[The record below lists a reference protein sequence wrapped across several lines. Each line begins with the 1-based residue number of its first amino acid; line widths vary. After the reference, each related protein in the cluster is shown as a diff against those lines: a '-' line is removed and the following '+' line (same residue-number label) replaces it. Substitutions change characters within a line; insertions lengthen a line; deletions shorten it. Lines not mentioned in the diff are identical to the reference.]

1 MPAETAQGGGIPWKE
16 RGVRH
21 QHSVSYLDLMARA
34 ARLHYEFELTH
45 EEAAEALSLSR
56 VKVTRLLK
64 QAREAGIVKITIT
77 TDARPFAE
85 LEERLVG
92 DFGLTE
98 AIVVPSGNG
107 TEDELRSGPGSG
119 GRLLPHQS
127 GQGRSRGSCRAEPDD
142 RGDPEV
148 ARQSA
153 ARPRH
158 LRLARGRP
166 AHRGRW
172 QRQSVP
178 GDRRL
183 RDCVRRHGRAS
194 PCSGH
199 RAQRRCRRGTA
210 PRSWHSADSRARSG
224 ADIAFAGVG
233 GRDDRISFAQ
243 GVDLSA
249 AEWDELIGAGMVGDV
264 GARFFDL
271 DGMPLNHNI
280 SRRVIGL
287 SLDQFKKIPNRVV
300 AAGGPTKAESLQAAL
315 RGGIITVLVTDA
327 STARSLLK
335 LD

>member
-21 QHSVSYLDLMARA
+21 QRSVSNLDLMARA
-34 ARLHYEFELTH
+34 ARLHYEFGLTH

-107 TEDELRSGPGSG
+107 TEDGLRSVLAQGAASYLTRVVRDDLVVAVGLSRTIAGIPKWLDNPRRARATFVSLVGALRIGGAGSGNPYQATDAFATAFGGMAEHLHAPVIVRSADVAGELRRDPGIAQT
-119 GRLLPHQS
+119 LEH
-127 GQGRSRGSCRAEPDD
+127 
-142 RGDPEV
+142 
-148 ARQSA
+148 A
-153 ARPRH
+153 A
-158 LRLARGRP
+158 A
-166 AHRGRW
+166 
-172 QRQSVP
+172 
-178 GDRRL
+178 
-183 RDCVRRHGRAS
+183 
-194 PCSGH
+194 
-199 RAQRRCRRGTA
+199 
-210 PRSWHSADSRARSG
+210 ADF
-224 ADIAFAGVG
+224 AFAGVG

-243 GVDLSA
+243 GADISA

-264 GARFFDL
+264 GARFFDV
-271 DGMPLNHNI
+271 DGMPLDHNI

-300 AAGGPTKAESLQAAL
+300 AAGGPTKAEPLQAAL